1 MAGVRGLPELTALFR
16 QVGLEAHLKAAGVYG
31 SLAATDGA
39 FDHLSAPMLR
49 ERENNAEFRRRPV
62 QNHITGYNRLL
73 VPGGNMVATLGM
85 AATGRS
91 WAGQELRIGD
101 GNTGPPRVNNV
112 RVGLTDIPAA
122 NGIVHTPENC
132 MAQ

>member
-1 MAGVRGLPELTALFR
+1 
-16 QVGLEAHLKAAGVYG
+16 
-31 SLAATDGA
+31 
-39 FDHLSAPMLR
+39 MLR
-49 ERENNAEFRRRPV
+49 EVENNAEFRRHLG
-62 QNHITGYNRLL
+62 QNHITGQTRFL
-73 VPGGNMVATLGM
+73 VPGGNMDATLGM

-91 WAGQELRIGD
+91 WAFQELRIGD

-132 MAQ
+132 LAQ